1 MQNCKIVSNF
11 EVEGKEPSKMV
22 VLQVGIGL
30 NRYLWTLVCMYR
42 DPKDAFK
49 KGNKRK
55 MKPALE
61 AILDAV
67 TSWSTDRASRM
78 VWSI

>member
-1 MQNCKIVSNF
+1 MSNF

-22 VLQVGIGL
+22 VLQVGFGL
-30 NRYLWTLVCMYR
+30 NRYLWMLVCNCIYR
-42 DPKDAFK
+42 APSDAYK

-67 TSWSTDRASRM
+67 TSRSTDRASMM